1 LREAGAMAILVKMRL
16 RGRFQPVKLIARGLP
31 PEWQGV
37 VAGVTRL
44 ADSLTAARQI
54 ASFLRGN

>member
-1 LREAGAMAILVKMRL
+1 MAILVKMRL